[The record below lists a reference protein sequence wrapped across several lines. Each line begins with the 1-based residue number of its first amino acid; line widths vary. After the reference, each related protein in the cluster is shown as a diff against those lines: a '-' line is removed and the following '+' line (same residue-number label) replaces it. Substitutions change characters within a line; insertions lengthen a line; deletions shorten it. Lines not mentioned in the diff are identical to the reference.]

1 MTIKE
6 YRDLK
11 LPSYS
16 LLSKLSQHPKL
27 AKAMIDGEQIKS
39 KFMDLGSLI
48 DMLLT
53 APDEVVDNYYLVSG
67 NLPTNSYMQLVTEYI
82 RLLELSQSEAGFL
95 QSYFDQNSTILQA
108 RSNIQFQSNWK
119 DETVVTNFHK
129 ECDHYL
135 SEYLEAGDK
144 IMITQGE
151 FANAKSMANSVLENE
166 FTKKYFTKPEEMDI
180 YYWANIEIHYQYP
193 IICTIEGQTV
203 KTLLDIFY
211 VDHNKKE
218 IEVLDIK
225 TFSESFLKSYLK
237 YRYYIQGAVYNRSVF
252 AGLTNII
259 VLTDKYFGYKIKP
272 FKFLTI
278 DTSGFESPTLY
289 EMSSIDMKAATT
301 GGLIG
306 SYTVKGYIK
315 LLEEYKWHME
325 NDKWEYPKEV
335 YDTGVKLIAF

>member
-27 AKAMIDGEQIKS
+27 AKAMIDGERITS

-48 DMLLT
+48 DMFLT
-53 APDEVVDNYYLVSG
+53 APDEIVDTYYLVSG

-82 RLLELSQSEAGFL
+82 RLLELFQSEAGFL

-119 DETVVTNFHK
+119 DETVIANFHK

-166 FTKKYFTKPEEMDI
+166 FTKKYFTPTEGV
-180 YYWANIEIHYQYP
+180 EIFYQYP
-193 IICTIEGQTV
+193 IICTMEYGHQV
-203 KTLLDIFY
+203 KTLLDILY
-211 VDHNKKE
+211 IDHNKKE
-218 IEVLDIK
+218 VEVIDIK
-225 TFSESFLKSYLK
+225 TFSETLSFTKSFLK
-237 YRYYIQGAVYNRSVF
+237 YRYYIQGALYYRSVF
-252 AGLTNII
+252 NHMIGITGVGRL
-259 VLTDKYFGYKIKP
+259 YGYKLHP
-272 FKFLTI
+272 FKFLAI
-278 DTSGFESPTLY
+278 DTSGFESPMLH
-289 EMSSIDMKAATT
+289 EMTSIDMKAATT

-335 YDTGVKLIAF
+335 YDTGVKLITF

>member
-27 AKAMIDGEQIKS
+27 AKAMLDGQQIKS

-53 APDEVVDNYYLVSG
+53 APDEIVDNYYLVSG
-67 NLPTNSYMQLVTEYI
+67 NLPTNSYMQLVTEYL
-82 RLLELSQSEAGFL
+82 RLFELFQSETGFL

-108 RSNIQFQSNWK
+108 RTNIQFQSNWK
-119 DETVVTNFHK
+119 DETVIANFHK

-166 FTKKYFTKPEEMDI
+166 FTKKYFNFPADRD
-180 YYWANIEIHYQYP
+180 IEINYQYS
-193 IICTIEGQTV
+193 ITCNMDGHEV
-203 KTLLDIFY
+203 KTLPDIIY
-211 VDHNKKE
+211 IDHDKKE
-218 IEVLDIK
+218 VELIDIK
-225 TFSESFLKSYLK
+225 TFSESFLKSYYK
-237 YRYYIQGAVYNRSVF
+237 YRYYIQGALYNRSMKEVIDRVIR
-252 AGLTNII
+252 L
-259 VLTDKYFGYKIKP
+259 KGYKLHS
-272 FKFLTI
+272 FKFIAI
-278 DTSGFESPTLY
+278 DTSGFESPMLH
-289 EMSSIDMKAATT
+289 EMTSIDMKAATT

-335 YDTGVKLIAF
+335 YDTGVKLISF